1 MEGVID
7 MIDQEKLEEITESLK
22 EESFVLVV
30 FNGVGSVMKAV
41 AMSNVIPEQILELG
55 SELELMGKNGIVQQ
69 SNQPPPKPKIEVP
82 NPRIKL

>member
-69 SNQPPPKPKIEVP
+69 SNQTPPKPKIEVP